1 MTTIEVSPGQIY
13 CSTDDRRELLKLIP
27 WLVVNYEKMEL
38 RGQKAI
44 TICDIIGDAPGPDL
58 VKREGSK

>member
-13 CSTDDRRELLKLIP
+13 CSTDDRRERLKLIP
-27 WLVVNYEKMEL
+27 WLVLNYEKMEL
-38 RGQKAI
+38 RGQKSI
-44 TICDIIGDAPGPDL
+44 TICDITGGSTGPEL